1 MPAIAPSWLHPSQL
15 TPGCGEPAQNMHW
28 KLQLQFSDM
37 GMVVAV
43 VIGQKEGVM
52 QKASLYYTV
61 VPLTIYLALEENL

>member
-1 MPAIAPSWLHPSQL
+1 
-15 TPGCGEPAQNMHW
+15 
-28 KLQLQFSDM
+28 M
-37 GMVVAV
+37 GMAVAV